1 MFLFLSFLSF
11 SLNILRL
18 VKLTL
23 KKKIKISYKF
33 YETNNFEVFCFCPIL
48 IINNQAYFTDDIDEI
63 TNRDNIKI
71 SYTDYFFVGGYD
83 NNKNI
88 GLIKLYK
95 VNFYKKDI
103 NIEFI
108 QDITININKD
118 NKNET
123 EKFQG
128 FKGPISCIIQS
139 KITSHIL
146 ITCWNSYVYLF
157 TPPNLNFFLN
167 YNENINLTTKSLIK
181 IQNQTENNDE
191 SLSFDESPCI
201 KISSDGTKIEET
213 IEKDFSIPNSK
224 YSNNNYSNLQI
235 NNNYYFE
242 DVIIDI
248 KQIISKSCI
257 KIYTNLEGDNKFLIY
272 DDFIYGDN
280 CNISYDIIKKSLK
293 VKNIRDLSDENQKLN
308 LIIMKLTKFL
318 QNIENKIKN
327 EFKNSFKLEIQLYF
341 EKEKEETGDN
351 IRCNYTFF
359 IPNKNCINI
368 YQDNNIFYNEL
379 SGFNF
384 LLTDSNNEI
393 FKDINYIKEKR
404 KNIYVSSKS
413 NGIDS
418 IDSIDLSSL
427 KKNSENLF
435 SNSDKISNIISNIAS
450 SFLSKKNILL
460 ILQILYKKASEE
472 NIIEFLSLIG
482 KHNHTA
488 NCIKVFSN
496 NFWIS
501 IGNDLTY

>member
-1 MFLFLSFLSF
+1 
-11 SLNILRL
+11 
-18 VKLTL
+18 
-23 KKKIKISYKF
+23 
-33 YETNNFEVFCFCPIL
+33 
-48 IINNQAYFTDDIDEI
+48 
-63 TNRDNIKI
+63 
-71 SYTDYFFVGGYD
+71 
-83 NNKNI
+83 
-88 GLIKLYK
+88 
-95 VNFYKKDI
+95 
-103 NIEFI
+103 
-108 QDITININKD
+108 
-118 NKNET
+118 
-123 EKFQG
+123 
-128 FKGPISCIIQS
+128 
-139 KITSHIL
+139 
-146 ITCWNSYVYLF
+146 
-157 TPPNLNFFLN
+157 
-167 YNENINLTTKSLIK
+167 
-181 IQNQTENNDE
+181 
-191 SLSFDESPCI
+191 
-201 KISSDGTKIEET
+201 
-213 IEKDFSIPNSK
+213 
-224 YSNNNYSNLQI
+224 
-235 NNNYYFE
+235 
-242 DVIIDI
+242 
-248 KQIISKSCI
+248 
-257 KIYTNLEGDNKFLIY
+257 
-272 DDFIYGDN
+272 
-280 CNISYDIIKKSLK
+280 
-293 VKNIRDLSDENQKLN
+293 
-308 LIIMKLTKFL
+308 MKLTKFL